1 MNEQH
6 PILPFRRLDP
16 AELIGANTFYRIDP
30 GQIIF
35 YFPQWQCFVIT
46 TIDEQAIYNEASYN
60 LLPESAP
67 FQLINGKL
75 IFMAAPRINHQKI
88 SKKLYFEIES
98 HLRQNPIGDAYYA
111 PVDVRFDEKNIIQP
125 DLLFVSIARKNIV
138 GELNITGAPDFVV
151 EILSPSNSK
160 AEMLE
165 KMELYGKYDVVEYW
179 IVKPKEESVEVY
191 HNQAQKMEL
200 FAEMGIED
208 TIKSVAI
215 EGFELEVRKIFE

>member
-1 MNEQH
+1 MPTI
-6 PILPFRRLDP
+6 PILTEATFERLLNRGHYGIIDGQLLFFS
-16 AELIGANTFYRIDP
+16 AELGKFVLT
-30 GQIIF
+30 QISDSQD
-35 YFPQWQCFVIT
+35 YT
-46 TIDEQAIYNEASYN
+46 AADYEQ
-60 LLPESAP
+60 LPESAP

-75 IFMAAPRINHQKI
+75 IFMAAPEIIHQRILR
-88 SKKLYFEIES
+88 KLNFELEFY
-98 HLRQNPIGDAYYA
+98 LRNNPVGEIFFA
-111 PVDVRFDEKNIIQP
+111 PTDVKLNEKNIIQP

-151 EILSPSNSK
+151 EILSDSTAK
-160 AEMLE
+160 KDYEE